1 MQIIIYFVIAKRDYF
16 MHYLLLQ
23 ASDRIARNL
32 QQVNSS
38 KQLDIFSKIS
48 KISKNVCDVGGCVQ
62 SNPLGF

>member
-1 MQIIIYFVIAKRDYF
+1 
-16 MHYLLLQ
+16 MHYLLQ
-23 ASDRIARNL
+23 ASNRVASNL

-38 KQLDIFSKIS
+38 KQLNIFSKLS